1 MRLLWMFAYLWLNRS
16 ALYNQQNCF
25 LVKIAGSGILKAI
38 ASGSGH
44 FLVVLDEKVGM
55 ELIF

>member
-1 MRLLWMFAYLWLNRS
+1 MISKIVFWS
-16 ALYNQQNCF
+16 I
-25 LVKIAGSGILKAI
+25 KIAGSGVVKAI

>member
-1 MRLLWMFAYLWLNRS
+1 MFAYLRVNRS
-16 ALYNQQNCF
+16 TLYNQQNCF

>member
-1 MRLLWMFAYLWLNRS
+1 MFAFDYLWLKRS
-16 ALYNQQNCF
+16 ASYNQQNCF
-25 LVKIAGSGILKAI
+25 LVKIAGSGVVKAI

-44 FLVVLDEKVGM
+44 FLVVLDEKVCI